1 MGDFMGNLLENLV
14 LIYSADEG
22 KLKILLKKRL
32 EEPYKNYW
40 TIPGDM
46 LDEKTTLEE
55 STRDIFE
62 RETNV
67 KVRSIIQGSVFSNLK
82 RNRDA
87 RIIAFTNVVIT
98 DKDLVDMKKDNDLLE
113 WFEVDSLPKLAFDHR
128 DIIEKVTEDIKE
140 KITLNYSDILL
151 ELFPSDFTLPDFQ
164 LFYENVIGKEIDRR
178 NFRKKIFNQN
188 LVIDTGFKSNKKMGR
203 PSTLYR
209 FNPDEIRGKRI
220 WIKKDGA
227 LKILS

>member
-1 MGDFMGNLLENLV
+1 MGNLLENLV

-220 WIKKDGA
+220 
-227 LKILS
+227 

>member
-220 WIKKDGA
+220 
-227 LKILS
+227 

>member
-1 MGDFMGNLLENLV
+1 MGNLLENLV

-67 KVRSIIQGSVFSNLK
+67 KVSSIIQGSVFSNLK

-140 KITLNYSDILL
+140 KISLNYSDILL

-220 WIKKDGA
+220 
-227 LKILS
+227 

>member
-46 LDEKTTLEE
+46 LDDKTTLEE
-55 STRDIFE
+55 STNDIFE

-67 KVRSIIQGSVFSNLK
+67 KVSSIIQGSVFSNLK
-82 RNRDA
+82 RNKDA

-98 DKDLVDMKKDNDLLE
+98 DKDLVDMKKESDLLE
-113 WFEVDSLPKLAFDHR
+113 WFEVDSLPKLAFDHG
-128 DIIEKVTEDIKE
+128 DIIEKVTNDIKE

-151 ELFPSDFTLPDFQ
+151 ELFPSDFTLSDFQ
-164 LFYENVIGKEIDRR
+164 AFYESTTGKEIDRR

-220 WIKKDGA
+220 
-227 LKILS
+227 